1 MNVNLRDKD
10 GQSAAAQA
18 LLNKKF
24 DFFDMFLA
32 HGLDANAADEWGN
45 TFSHMACSSPEALN
59 YYSKK
64 PSFNISARD
73 ANGSTPLHHAAVNYN
88 KEVGKLLVSLGA
100 DKTIRNND
108 GKTPIEMMI
117 PDYQAKEEWRSI
129 FA

>member
-1 MNVNLRDKD
+1 MS
-10 GQSAAAQA
+10 G
-18 LLNKKF
+18 
-24 DFFDMFLA
+24 
-32 HGLDANAADEWGN
+32 GN
-45 TFSHMACSSPEALN
+45 TFSHLACSSVEALN

-73 ANGSTPLHHAAVNYN
+73 KNGSTPLHHAAKNYE
-88 KEVGKLLVSLGA
+88 KDIGKLLVSLGA

-108 GKTPIEMMI
+108 GKTHIETMI